1 MKTNFLLF
9 AFVGASLLSCNKT
22 DNKATYLENDAA
34 TQTADIDV
42 VNNAKNN
49 ATQNLL
55 SGSTITNNTNPQV
68 ISGPAP
74 AGTAVN
80 PPHGQPGHRC
90 EIAVGTPINSS
101 TSVAP
106 PQKIST
112 NTTPQSVQNPT
123 PAQKTVTAPGMNPPH
138 GEPGHKCEIAVGA
151 PLNSA
156 PASAAPVTTTSLT
169 PAVQTS
175 APIASTTAPGMNPP
189 HGEPGHKCEIAVGAP
204 LK

>member
-9 AFVGASLLSCNKT
+9 AFVGASLLSCTKT

-55 SGSTITNNTNPQV
+55 SGSTMTNNTNPQV
-68 ISGPAP
+68 ISGSAP

-90 EIAVGTPINSS
+90 EIEVGAPINSS

-112 NTTPQSVQNPT
+112 DITPQSVQNPT
-123 PAQKTVTAPGMNPPH
+123 SAQKMVTAPGMNPPH
-138 GEPGHKCEIAVGA
+138 GEPEHKCEIAVGA

-156 PASAAPVTTTSLT
+156 PSSAVPVTTTSLA